1 MLLRRGEDEY
11 RMCRRFLKSLKE
23 GVERSGRQHVDLIDD
38 VHAVLP
44 DLRRNLHLVH
54 QVLYVIHT
62 IVGGGVQFMNTIGS
76 AFLKRAA
83 GLALAARIHLRR
95 RIGAIDGFR
104 EYSCRGRLTHSAR
117 AAEKIGVGQ
126 LASDY
131 GIFQGLGYV
140 VLTDQGL
147 KRVRTIFSR

>member
-1 MLLRRGEDEY
+1 
-11 RMCRRFLKSLKE
+11 
-23 GVERSGRQHVDLIDD
+23 
-38 VHAVLP
+38 
-44 DLRRNLHLVH
+44 
-54 QVLYVIHT
+54 
-62 IVGGGVQFMNTIGS
+62 MNTIGS

-131 GIFQGLGYV
+131 GINICEPPTVNNLKF
-140 VLTDQGL
+140 DISIGL
-147 KRVRTIFSR
+147 KETKER

>member
-104 EYSCRGRLTHSAR
+104 EYSGRGRLTHSAR

>member
-1 MLLRRGEDEY
+1 
-11 RMCRRFLKSLKE
+11 MCRWFLKSLKE
-23 GVERSGRQHVDLIDD
+23 GVEGSGRQHVDLIDD

-95 RIGAIDGFR
+95 RIGAIDG
-104 EYSCRGRLTHSAR
+104 
-117 AAEKIGVGQ
+117 Q

>member
-1 MLLRRGEDEY
+1 MNLVY
-11 RMCRRFLKSLKE
+11 
-23 GVERSGRQHVDLIDD
+23 D
-38 VHAVLP
+38 VNAVLSH
-44 DLRRNLHLVH
+44 LRRNLHLVH
-54 QVLYVIHT
+54 QVLDVINT
-62 IVGGGVQFMNTIGS
+62 VVGRGVQFVNTIGPP
-76 AFLKRAA
+76 FLEGPA
-83 GLALAARIHLRR
+83 GLTLAARLHIRR

-147 KRVRTIFSR
+147 KRVRTVFSR